1 MVNDWFVVRDGLIGA
16 ARFPPLAR
24 PLHRISA
31 IECLLLLSCGASS
44 AVAIAFI
51 KLSLGI
57 PGHSI
62 VLAALPMVLGLS
74 LAPRRFS
81 GSLMSIGALGTAWS
95 LTQFGG
101 VRFGSGAF
109 TSLLLLG
116 PIMDIAMS
124 RARSGWRVYA
134 SLIAAGVV
142 TNVLALGSRA
152 LPKLLG
158 FDLAGAR
165 PFDSWWLQA
174 SITYTLSGVVA
185 GLLGA
190 FCWFQFNDRN
200 GQGTPLRR
208 SGRQGPET

>member
-1 MVNDWFVVRDGLIGA
+1 MVDDWFVVRDGLIGA
-16 ARFPPLAR
+16 ARFPSLAR

-31 IECLLLLSCGASS
+31 IECLLLLACGASS
-44 AVAIAFI
+44 AAAIAFI

-62 VLAALPMVLGLS
+62 VLAALPMALGMS

-81 GSLMSIGALGTAWS
+81 GSMMSVGALATAWS

-109 TSLLLLG
+109 ASLLLLG
-116 PIMDIAMS
+116 PIMDVAMS

-134 SLIAAGVV
+134 SLVAAGVV
-142 TNVLALGSRA
+142 TNMLALGSRA
-152 LPKLLG
+152 LPKVLG
-158 FDLAGAR
+158 FDLPGAR

-174 SITYTLSGVVA
+174 SLTYTLSGVVA

-190 FCWFQFNDRN
+190 FCWFQLNDRK
-200 GQGTPLRR
+200 GH
-208 SGRQGPET
+208 GPEA

>member
-1 MVNDWFVVRDGLIGA
+1 MVDDWFVVRDGLIGA
-16 ARFPPLAR
+16 ARFPLLAR

-31 IECLLLLSCGASS
+31 IECLLLLTCGASS
-44 AVAIAFI
+44 AAAIAFI

-62 VLAALPMVLGLS
+62 VLAALPMALGMS
-74 LAPRRFS
+74 LAPRRLS
-81 GSLMSIGALGTAWS
+81 GSMMSIGALGTAWS

-109 TSLLLLG
+109 ASLLLLG

-124 RARSGWRVYA
+124 RARRGWRVYA
-134 SLIAAGVV
+134 SLVVAGVV

-152 LPKLLG
+152 LPKFLG
-158 FDLAGAR
+158 FDLPGAR

-174 SITYTLSGVVA
+174 IVTYTLSGVVA
-185 GLLGA
+185 GLVGA
-190 FCWFQFNDRN
+190 FCWFQFNDRSA
-200 GQGTPLRR
+200 PR
-208 SGRQGPET
+208 PPA

>member
-1 MVNDWFVVRDGLIGA
+1 MHMVDDWFVVRDGLIGA
-16 ARFPPLAR
+16 ARFPSLAR

-31 IECLLLLSCGASS
+31 IECLLLLTCGASS
-44 AVAIAFI
+44 AAAIAFI

-62 VLAALPMVLGLS
+62 VLAALPMALGMS

-81 GSLMSIGALGTAWS
+81 GSMMSVGALATAWS

-109 TSLLLLG
+109 ASLLLLG
-116 PIMDIAMS
+116 PIMDVAMS

-134 SLIAAGVV
+134 SLVAAGVV

-152 LPKLLG
+152 LPKFLG
-158 FDLAGAR
+158 FDLPGAR

-174 SITYTLSGVVA
+174 SLTYTLSGVVA

-190 FCWFQFNDRN
+190 FCWFQFTD
-200 GQGTPLRR
+200 
-208 SGRQGPET
+208 

>member
-1 MVNDWFVVRDGLIGA
+1 MADDWFVVRDGLIGA

-44 AVAIAFI
+44 AAAIAFI

-109 TSLLLLG
+109 ASLLLLG
-116 PIMDIAMS
+116 PIMDVAMS

-134 SLIAAGVV
+134 SLVAAGVV
-142 TNVLALGSRA
+142 TNILA
-152 LPKLLG
+152 LG
-158 FDLAGAR
+158 FDLPGAR

-174 SITYTLSGVVA
+174 SITYTLSGVAA

-200 GQGTPLRR
+200 GH
-208 SGRQGPET
+208 GPEV

>member
-1 MVNDWFVVRDGLIGA
+1 MLDWFVVRDGLIGA
-16 ARFPPLAR
+16 ARFPSLAR

-31 IECLLLLSCGASS
+31 IECLLLLICGASS
-44 AVAIAFI
+44 AAAIAFI

-62 VLAALPMVLGLS
+62 VLAAVPMALGMS

-81 GSLMSIGALGTAWS
+81 GSMMSIGALGTAWS

-109 TSLLLLG
+109 ASLLLLG
-116 PIMDIAMS
+116 PIMDVAMS

-134 SLIAAGVV
+134 LLVVAGVI

-152 LPKLLG
+152 LPKFFG
-158 FDLAGAR
+158 FDLPGAR

-190 FCWFQFNDRN
+190 FCWFQFSERN
-200 GQGTPLRR
+200 GH
-208 SGRQGPET
+208 GRET

>member
-1 MVNDWFVVRDGLIGA
+1 MVDDWFVIRDRLIGA
-16 ARFPPLAR
+16 ARFPSLAR
-24 PLHRISA
+24 HQHRISA
-31 IECLLLLSCGASS
+31 VECLLLLTCGASS
-44 AVAIAFI
+44 AAAIAFI

-62 VLAALPMVLGLS
+62 VLAALPMALGMS
-74 LAPRRFS
+74 LTPRRFS
-81 GSLMSIGALGTAWS
+81 GSMMSVGALATAWS

-109 TSLLLLG
+109 ASLLLLG
-116 PIMDIAMS
+116 PIMDVAMS
-124 RARSGWRVYA
+124 RARTGWRVYA
-134 SLIAAGVV
+134 SLVAAGVV
-142 TNVLALGSRA
+142 TNTLALGSRA

-158 FDLAGAR
+158 FDLPGAR

-200 GQGTPLRR
+200 GR
-208 SGRQGPET
+208 GPEA

>member
-1 MVNDWFVVRDGLIGA
+1 MINDWFVVRDGLIGA
-16 ARFPPLAR
+16 ARVPPLAR
-24 PLHRISA
+24 PQHGISA
-31 IECLLLLSCGASS
+31 LECLLLLTCGAAS
-44 AVAIAFI
+44 AAAIAVI

-62 VLAALPMVLGLS
+62 VIAALPMALGMS
-74 LAPRRFS
+74 LAPRRLS
-81 GSLMSIGALGTAWS
+81 GSMMSIGALGTAWT

-109 TSLLLLG
+109 ASLLLLG
-116 PIMDIAMS
+116 PVMDVAMS

-134 SLIAAGVV
+134 SLVVAGVV

-152 LPKLLG
+152 LPKFLG
-158 FDLAGAR
+158 FDLPGAR

-190 FCWFQFNDRN
+190 FCWFQFNAR
-200 GQGTPLRR
+200 
-208 SGRQGPET
+208 GRQERDT